1 MLTTNTARPNTIRRI
16 AITPDGSPLEIRSST
31 PREPQQDG
39 AANAGRP
46 KKVKEAVRTMKWKI
60 MEWLQPQAMIAM
72 T

>member
-1 MLTTNTARPNTIRRI
+1 MVLR
-16 AITPDGSPLEIRSST
+16 LESRSST

-46 KKVKEAVRTMKWKI
+46 KNVKEAVRTMKWKI
-60 MEWLQPQAMIAM
+60 MEWLQPQTTIEM